1 MKYNYC
7 LIDKMATPT
16 PTPPNPTVATLKQV
30 TKPTVPKFKGMCWGT
45 QVDCYPDGEPED
57 VVTYATLLTPPEE
70 GKEWSVFDGIDL
82 LKYAAQAEPSY
93 DTAADAV
100 NCTVARELKIT
111 LTPPVLHRPGCYIA
125 VPAARTVQVLNGVK
139 SQYYGIS
146 VYVTV
151 ASRGV
156 TAKVS
161 IELVSS
167 AKAIEKVIAEEQTAT
182 KSVVPESDIAPF
194 QKIYTSLT
202 EYKPEFLARRD
213 YQVATALMQVA
224 EVTTGEGEHKA
235 AHYYLD
241 CDLSMTAVTA
251 PEVKRLTNI
260 VMPQNTIYTL
270 ALLEAM
276 PGPIVYVQADD
287 PKYTQVMSPKVRAPM
302 GVAIEVKIQRVKIPN
317 AQYYAATKIKFPK
330 SLDWKWSR
338 VSSQQ
343 YHLVYNDGAFHVLQ
357 WKEKPLPSEL
367 THIQSDESKPYINQ
381 ALIPSLH
388 LANPS
393 DFKNIEDLYMSEAEY
408 SAQTPQQKCDLYT
421 RAFRHFQTLE
431 TTGLSKVLKN
441 KKEEVLMDTSNS
453 Y

>member
-161 IELVSS
+161 TELVSS

-182 KSVVPESDIAPF
+182 KSVVPTFVSDSGSEEVQSTRRKPAP
-194 QKIYTSLT
+194 QKATT
-202 EYKPEFLARRD
+202 RQKPPTPRKPPTPHKDPEYQKKKN
-213 YQVATALMQVA
+213 
-224 EVTTGEGEHKA
+224 TTF
-235 AHYYLD
+235 
-241 CDLSMTAVTA
+241 
-251 PEVKRLTNI
+251 
-260 VMPQNTIYTL
+260 
-270 ALLEAM
+270 
-276 PGPIVYVQADD
+276 
-287 PKYTQVMSPKVRAPM
+287 PKVFEY
-302 GVAIEVKIQRVKIPN
+302 G
-317 AQYYAATKIKFPK
+317 
-330 SLDWKWSR
+330 S
-338 VSSQQ
+338 
-343 YHLVYNDGAFHVLQ
+343 
-357 WKEKPLPSEL
+357 
-367 THIQSDESKPYINQ
+367 YIG
-381 ALIPSLH
+381 
-388 LANPS
+388 
-393 DFKNIEDLYMSEAEY
+393 
-408 SAQTPQQKCDLYT
+408 C
-421 RAFRHFQTLE
+421 
-431 TTGLSKVLKN
+431 LS
-441 KKEEVLMDTSNS
+441 
-453 Y
+453 